1 MRCADTSDVQA
12 ALLVAHCH
20 GLPVSVRGGGHDWA
34 GRAIREGGIVIDL
47 SAMRGVSIDPA
58 SAVAEAQGGAL
69 AADVLDAAA
78 PYLLAAK
85 HRYDPV
91 GIFSAI
97 AALT

>member
-1 MRCADTSDVQA
+1 M
-12 ALLVAHCH
+12 
-20 GLPVSVRGGGHDWA
+20 
-34 GRAIREGGIVIDL
+34 
-47 SAMRGVSIDPA
+47 

-91 GIFSAI
+91 GIFSAV